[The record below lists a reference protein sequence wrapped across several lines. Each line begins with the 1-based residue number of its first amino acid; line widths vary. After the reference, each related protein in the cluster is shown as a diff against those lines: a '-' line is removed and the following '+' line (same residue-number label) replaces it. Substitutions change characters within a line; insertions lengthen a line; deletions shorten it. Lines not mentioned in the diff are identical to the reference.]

1 MRENLNS
8 LFEAGQPRMTTR
20 VAGLA
25 LAAGAVSLGLVVIGA
40 CDVRPHDIYVA
51 PPPLST
57 NLPSADGTRAPG
69 STTQSVYIPPT
80 PSWHVA
86 KITTPHPSALPSL
99 PSYTY
104 NPDDPYASMT
114 PSSGQ
119 SAAPNGSPSPSAT
132 QSSSA
137 PYTTD
142 PFSGDDPGDTTT
154 ARAPYNRHRIPTQ

>member
-1 MRENLNS
+1 MREHLNS
-8 LFEAGQPRMTTR
+8 LFEPGQPRMTTR

-40 CDVRPHDIYVA
+40 CDVRPHDVYVA

-57 NLPSADGTRAPG
+57 NLPTTDGTRAPT
-69 STTQSVYIPPT
+69 STTQVVYIPPT

-86 KITTPHPSALPSL
+86 KITTPHPSVLPSL

-104 NPDDPYASMT
+104 NPAEPYASLT

-119 SAAPNGSPSPSAT
+119 NTSSNPSPT
-132 QSSSA
+132 QSDSP

-142 PFSGDDPGDTTT
+142 PGYTDEPGDTTT
-154 ARAPYNRHRIPTQ
+154 ARAPYRQHRTPSE